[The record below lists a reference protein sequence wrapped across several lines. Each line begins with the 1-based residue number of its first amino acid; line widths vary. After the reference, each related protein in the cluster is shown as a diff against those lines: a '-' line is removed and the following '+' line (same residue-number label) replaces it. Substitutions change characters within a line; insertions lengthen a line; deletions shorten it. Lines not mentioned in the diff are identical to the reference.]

1 MVRFI
6 NPCPIFVLNDFRSP
20 AKMKKKPLLSLLF
33 FCLLAGPSLAQDT
46 LPKFSLINAGNNR
59 IIIGWVNTLPNVKQI
74 SIQRSYDSLNGYISI
89 LTVADPT
96 TVQNGYLDARAPN
109 DHMFYRLYIMQ
120 DKGNYLFSKAKRPAI
135 DNSQRV
141 SAKDSIG
148 REKLRNDFNVDI
160 KGKPDNIVNMDGRPL
175 IPDSLRVKPVVLK
188 LNGFPGT
195 TDTVLS
201 PTGVQ
206 VKKKTDSYVPSLYV
220 FTCRDG
226 YVCIRLPDSEKPKK
240 YSIRFYDQEE
250 ALLFELKEP
259 KEKEFKID
267 KANFYHAGWF
277 RFEIYEDGRLFE
289 KHKFYLEKDF

>member
-1 MVRFI
+1 M
-6 NPCPIFVLNDFRSP
+6 N
-20 AKMKKKPLLSLLF
+20 KKFLLLLLF
-33 FCLLAGPSLAQDT
+33 VYSLAGSSMAQDT

-120 DKGNYLFSKAKRPAI
+120 DKGIYLFSKAKRPAR
-135 DNSQRV
+135 DTTQRV
-141 SAKDSIG
+141 SARDSIN
-148 REKLRNDFNVDI
+148 RDKLRNDFMVDI

-206 VKKKTDSYVPSLYV
+206 VKKKTDSFVPSLYV

-240 YSIRFYDQEE
+240 YSIRFYDQDE

-259 KEKEFKID
+259 KEREFKID

-289 KHKFYLEKDF
+289 KHKFFLEKDF

>member
-1 MVRFI
+1 MLKKI
-6 NPCPIFVLNDFRSP
+6 LLIFLTICFV
-20 AKMKKKPLLSLLF
+20 
-33 FCLLAGPSLAQDT
+33 AGPLMAQDT
-46 LPKFSLINAGNNR
+46 LPRFSLINAGNNR

-109 DHMFYRLYIMQ
+109 DHMFYRLYIML
-120 DKGNYLFSKAKRPAI
+120 DKGNYLFSKAKRPAR
-135 DNSQRV
+135 DTTQRV
-141 SAKDSIG
+141 SARDSIN
-148 REKLRNDFNVDI
+148 RDKLRSDFNLDI
-160 KGKPDNIVNMDGRPL
+160 KGKPDNVLNMDGRPL
-175 IPDSLRVKPVVLK
+175 IPDSMRIKPVVLK

-195 TDTVLS
+195 LDTVQS
-201 PTGVQ
+201 PTGVPIR
-206 VKKKTDSYVPSLYV
+206 KKTESFIPSLYV

-226 YVCIRLPDSEKPKK
+226 YVCIKLPDSDKPKK
-240 YSIRFYDQEE
+240 FSIRFYDQDES
-250 ALLFELKEP
+250 LLFELKDL

-277 RFEIYEDGRLFE
+277 RFEIYEDDRLFE